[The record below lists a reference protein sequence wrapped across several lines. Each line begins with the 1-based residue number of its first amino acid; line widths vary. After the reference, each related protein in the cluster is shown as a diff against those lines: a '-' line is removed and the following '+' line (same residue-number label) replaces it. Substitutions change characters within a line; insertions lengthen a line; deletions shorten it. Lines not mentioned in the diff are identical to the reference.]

1 MALINYMGGAT
12 VQSRLRLTCAPIVAD
27 SGQPL
32 SYNDSLIQP
41 SVVAIS
47 LIGNGLVGGLSSLF
61 VLVTLGSTLQAL
73 ELPSNALNGTLQMPV
88 AASTAIRKSSTL
100 LRYLALDNNRFTGP
114 MPLLL
119 AGMVNLRH
127 LSLSS
132 NALTG
137 TVSPDLRSFLL
148 ETVPKHA
155 RASCPTD
162 ALAHA

>member
-1 MALINYMGGAT
+1 MAVSPEINYMGGAT
-12 VQSRLRLTCAPIVAD
+12 VQSRLRLTCTPIVAD
-27 SGQPL
+27 SRQPL
-32 SYNDSLIQP
+32 SYNESLIQP

-88 AASTAIRKSSTL
+88 AASTAIRNSSTL

-114 MPLLL
+114 MPPLL

-137 TVSPDLRSFLL
+137 TVS
-148 ETVPKHA
+148 
-155 RASCPTD
+155 
-162 ALAHA
+162 